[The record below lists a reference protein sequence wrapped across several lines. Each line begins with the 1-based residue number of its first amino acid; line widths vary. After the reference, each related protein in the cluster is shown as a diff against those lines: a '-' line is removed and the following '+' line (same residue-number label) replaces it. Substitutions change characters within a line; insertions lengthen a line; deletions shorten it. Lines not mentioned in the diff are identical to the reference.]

1 LRAVIDTNVLVSAL
15 IRRQGVSGQVLRHLR
30 NGSFTMLY
38 SVPLMVELVDVLS
51 RPHIQSKYHVQSDD
65 IIALINVIR
74 LRGELVSPN
83 QMVEACRDPKDNRF
97 LEAALEGKADMIVS
111 GDADLLELREFKA
124 IPILSVA
131 EFLAQF

>member
-30 NGSFTMLY
+30 NGSFTILY

>member
-30 NGSFTMLY
+30 NGSFTILY
-38 SVPLMVELVDVLS
+38 SVPLMVELVNVLS
-51 RPHIQSKYHVQSDD
+51 RLHIQSKYHVQSDD